1 MAAHP
6 VTLIEDFDPI
16 GPVSARICEDHG
28 LPAISAPPGG
38 VCYRCYA
45 SRRQIDGRPE
55 RVIDMGVWIEM
66 EGKLLLCETCG
77 IEIATALGFIAP
89 EKADE
94 LRKANRTLGS
104 ENHQLKRKVAIA
116 MQAVTD
122 LSETITEKYGPAS

>member
-28 LPAISAPPGG
+28 LPPISAPPGG
-38 VCYRCYA
+38 ACYRCYA
-45 SRRQIDGRPE
+45 SRRQIDGRTE

-77 IEIATALGFIAP
+77 GEIAAALGFVSP
-89 EKADE
+89 GKVDE
-94 LRKANRTLGS
+94 LRKTNRALGS
-104 ENHQLKRKVAIA
+104 ENHQLKRRVEVA
-116 MQAVTD
+116 MKAVAD
-122 LSETITEKYGPAS
+122 LSETITKTYGP